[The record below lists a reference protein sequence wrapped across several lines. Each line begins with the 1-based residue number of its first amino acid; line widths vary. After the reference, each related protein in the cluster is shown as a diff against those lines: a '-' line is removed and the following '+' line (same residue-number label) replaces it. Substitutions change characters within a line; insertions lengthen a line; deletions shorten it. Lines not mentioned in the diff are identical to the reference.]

1 MSLLLGAAQRKI
13 TPPLG
18 THMAGYYHVRPAAA
32 VHDDLFARA
41 LVIDDGKTAI
51 ALVTCD
57 LVSIREESVVSAR
70 EQIAQA
76 TAIPGANVLVCCTH
90 THTGPITRGD
100 RSSATFGSM
109 SESYMAALEAQ
120 IAAAVTEAW
129 ETRASGALR
138 IGKAQE
144 TRIAFNR
151 RFHMRDGSV
160 KTNPGKNNP
169 DVVEPV
175 GPIDP
180 DVYVLLA
187 ESDQGDPIGVLVN
200 YSLHADT
207 TGGDHISADYSGW
220 MEKHLKNMSPELDD
234 AVLLYANGY
243 CGDINHVNVNDPDQL
258 KGFAESE
265 RIGRALAESATQ
277 ALSQLAPVEGETVHA
292 AQRVEALPA
301 VVPTKEDVAW
311 AQAAVTAAPM
321 GGGPGRDDLVKAHR
335 DLALVELNKQEFETE
350 VQVLAVGNV
359 AFTALPGEIFV
370 ELGLSIKEGS
380 PFAHNLLAELANGNL
395 GYICTEAAY
404 PQGAYEPTSSRVLP
418 GSGEQLVRAALDLQR
433 EIAAR

>member
-32 VHDDLFARA
+32 VHDDLYARA
-41 LVIDDGKTAI
+41 LVVDDGKTAI

-57 LVSIREESVVSAR
+57 LVSIREESVVNAR
-70 EQIAQA
+70 RQIEAA
-76 TAIPGANVLVCCTH
+76 TSLPGANVLVCCTH

-169 DVVEPV
+169 NVVRPV

-243 CGDINHVNVNDPDQL
+243 CGDINHVNVNDPAQL

-277 ALSQLAPVEGETVHA
+277 ALSRLEPLKGETVHA

-311 AQAAVTAAPM
+311 AREAVAAAPM

-335 DLALVELNKQEFETE
+335 DLALQELNKQEFDTE

-359 AFTALPGEIFV
+359 ALTALPGEMFV
-370 ELGLSIKEGS
+370 ELGLAIKEGS

-395 GYICTEAAY
+395 GYICTAAAY

-418 GSGEQLVRAALDLQR
+418 GSGEQLVRAALAMQR
-433 EIAAR
+433 EIATG

>member
-1 MSLLLGAAQRKI
+1 MALLLGAAQRTI

-41 LVIDDGKTAI
+41 LVIDDGNTSV

-57 LVSIREESVVSAR
+57 LVSIREESVVNAR
-70 EQIAQA
+70 EQIAEA
-76 TAIPGANVLVCCTH
+76 TAIPGANVLICCTH

-100 RSSATFGSM
+100 RSAATFGSM
-109 SESYMAALEAQ
+109 NEAYMADLERQ

-129 ETRASGALR
+129 ETRTPGTLR

-169 DVVEPV
+169 DVIEPV
-175 GPIDP
+175 GPTDP

-187 ESDQGDPIGVLVN
+187 ESTQGDPIGVLVN

-234 AVLLYANGY
+234 TVLLYANGF

-258 KGFAESE
+258 KGLAESE

-277 ALSQLAPVEGETVHA
+277 ALSRLAPVEGETVHA

-301 VVPTKEDVAW
+301 VVPTAADIAW
-311 AQAAVTAAPM
+311 AREAVAAAPM

-335 DLALVELNKQEFETE
+335 DLALQELKKERFDTE

-370 ELGLSIKEGS
+370 ELGLSIKADS

-395 GYICTEAAY
+395 GYICTAAAY

>member
-1 MSLLLGAAQRKI
+1 MALSIGAAQRNI
-13 TPPLG
+13 SPPLG
-18 THMAGYYHVRPAAA
+18 TNMAGYYHVRPASA
-32 VHDDLFARA
+32 VHDDLYARA
-41 LVIDDGKTAI
+41 LVIDDGSTVI

-57 LVSIREESVVSAR
+57 LVSIREESVINAR
-70 EQIAQA
+70 RQIAEA

-109 SESYMAALEAQ
+109 SESYMATLEAQ

-129 ETRASGALR
+129 ESRAPGTLR
-138 IGKAQE
+138 IGKSQE

-169 DVVEPV
+169 EIIGPV

-187 ESDQGDPIGVLVN
+187 ESGAGDPIGVLVN

-207 TGGDHISADYSGW
+207 TGGDQISADYSGW
-220 MEKHLKNMSPELDD
+220 MEKHFKNMSPELDD
-234 AVLLYANGY
+234 TVLLYANGY
-243 CGDINHVNVNDPDQL
+243 CGDINHVNVNDPNQL
-258 KGFAESE
+258 KGFEESE

-277 ALSQLAPVEGETVHA
+277 ALSHLEPVKGETVHA

-301 VVPTKEDVAW
+301 VVPTAADIAW
-311 AQAAVTAAPM
+311 AQEAVAASPM
-321 GGGPGRDDLVKAHR
+321 GGGPGRDDLVRAHR
-335 DLALVELNKQEFETE
+335 DLALQELKKHHFDTE
-350 VQVLAVGNV
+350 VQVMAVGNV
-359 AFTALPGEIFV
+359 AISALPGEIFV
-370 ELGLSIKEGS
+370 ELGLSIKEHS
-380 PFAHNLLAELANGNL
+380 PFEHNLLAELANGNL
-395 GYICTEAAY
+395 GYICTEASY

-418 GSGEQLVRAALDLQR
+418 GSGEQLVRTALELQQ
-433 EIAAR
+433 EIAAL

>member
-1 MSLLLGAAQRKI
+1 MALSIGAAQRNI
-13 TPPLG
+13 SPPLG
-18 THMAGYYHVRPAAA
+18 THMAGYYHVRPASA
-32 VHDDLFARA
+32 VHDDLYARA
-41 LVIDDGKTAI
+41 MVIDDGSTTI

-57 LVSIREESVVSAR
+57 LVSIREESVVNAR
-70 EQIAQA
+70 EQVEKA
-76 TAIPGANVLVCCTH
+76 TDIPGDNVLICCTH

-100 RSSATFGSM
+100 RSAATFGSM
-109 SESYMAALEAQ
+109 NEAYMATLEEQ

-129 ETRASGALR
+129 QTRAPATLR
-138 IGKAQE
+138 IGKSQE

-169 DVVEPV
+169 DVVRPV

-187 ESDQGDPIGVLVN
+187 ESHQGDPIGVLVN

-207 TGGDHISADYSGW
+207 TGGDQISADYSGW
-220 MEKHLKNMSPELDD
+220 MEKHLRNMSPELDE
-234 AVLLYANGY
+234 AVVLYANGF
-243 CGDINHVNVNDPDQL
+243 CGDINHVNVNDPNQL
-258 KGFAESE
+258 KGFEESE

-277 ALSQLAPVEGETVHA
+277 ALSLLDPIKGESVHA
-292 AQRVEALPA
+292 SQETEALPA
-301 VVPTKEDVAW
+301 VVPTAEDIAW
-311 AQAAVTAAPM
+311 AREAVEASPR

-335 DLALVELNKQEFETE
+335 DLALQELNKRHFDTE
-350 VQVLAVGNV
+350 VQVLSVGNV
-359 AFTALPGEIFV
+359 AITALPGEIFV
-370 ELGLSIKEGS
+370 ELGLSIKERS
-380 PFAHNLLAELANGNL
+380 PFEHNLLAELANGNL

-418 GSGEQLVRAALDLQR
+418 GSGEQLVRAALALQQ
-433 EIAAR
+433 EISTA

>member
-1 MSLLLGAAQRKI
+1 MALSIGAAQRNI
-13 TPPLG
+13 SPPLG
-18 THMAGYYHVRPAAA
+18 THMAGYYHVRPASA

-41 LVIDDGKTAI
+41 MVIDDGTTAI

-57 LVSIREESVVSAR
+57 LVSIREESVVNAR
-70 EQIAQA
+70 EKVAQA
-76 TAIPGANVLVCCTH
+76 TGIPGGNVLICCTH

-100 RSSATFGSM
+100 RSAATFGSM
-109 SESYMAALEAQ
+109 SENYMATLEAQ

-129 ETRASGALR
+129 ETRTPGTLR
-138 IGKAQE
+138 IGKSQE

-169 DVVEPV
+169 DVIGPV

-187 ESDQGDPIGVLVN
+187 ESEQGDPLGVLVN

-207 TGGDHISADYSGW
+207 TGGDQISADYSGW
-220 MEKHLKNMSPELDD
+220 MEKHLKNMSPELDE
-234 AVLLYANGY
+234 AVLLYANGF

-277 ALSQLAPVEGETVHA
+277 ALSRLEPLKGEAVHA
-292 AQRVEALPA
+292 SQRSEALPA
-301 VVPTKEDVAW
+301 VVPTPEDIAW
-311 AQAAVTAAPM
+311 AQEAVAAAPM

-335 DLALVELNKQEFETE
+335 DLALQELNKQHFDTE
-350 VQVLAVGNV
+350 VQVMAVGNV
-359 AFTALPGEIFV
+359 AITALPGEIFV
-370 ELGLSIKEGS
+370 ELGLSIKEHS
-380 PFAHNLLAELANGNL
+380 SFEHNLLAELANGNL
-395 GYICTEAAY
+395 GYICTAAAY

-418 GSGEQLVRAALDLQR
+418 GSGEQLVRAALALQR
-433 EIAAR
+433 EITAV

>member
-1 MSLLLGAAQRKI
+1 MALLLGAAQRNI
-13 TPPLG
+13 SPPLG
-18 THMAGYYHVRPAAA
+18 THMAGYYHVRPASA

-41 LVIDDGKTAI
+41 LVIDDGDTAI

-57 LVSIREESVVSAR
+57 LVSIREESVVNAR
-70 EQIAQA
+70 QQIAAA
-76 TAIPGANVLVCCTH
+76 TDIPGGNALICCTH

-109 SESYMAALEAQ
+109 SESYMANLEAQ
-120 IAAAVTEAW
+120 IAGAVQEAW
-129 ETRASGALR
+129 ESRTQGTLR
-138 IGKAQE
+138 IGKSQE

-169 DVVEPV
+169 DVIEPV

-187 ESDQGDPIGVLVN
+187 ESSRGDPIGVLVN

-207 TGGDHISADYSGW
+207 TGGDQISADYSGW
-220 MEKHLKNMSPELDD
+220 MEKHFKNMSPELDD

-265 RIGRALAESATQ
+265 RIGRLLAESATQ
-277 ALSQLAPVEGETVHA
+277 ALSHLEPLQGGIVHA
-292 AQRVEALPA
+292 AQRIEALPA
-301 VVPTKEDVAW
+301 VVPTAEDIAW
-311 AQAAVTAAPM
+311 AREAVAASPM

-335 DLALVELNKQEFETE
+335 DLALQELNEQHFDTE

-359 AFTALPGEIFV
+359 AITALPGEIFV
-370 ELGLSIKEGS
+370 ELGLAIKEHS
-380 PFAHNLLAELANGNL
+380 PFEHNLLAELANGNL
-395 GYICTEAAY
+395 GYICTEEAY
-404 PQGAYEPTSSRVLP
+404 PQGAYEPTSSRVQP

-433 EIAAR
+433 TMAGK

>member
-1 MSLLLGAAQRKI
+1 MALSIGAAQRNI
-13 TPPLG
+13 SPPLG
-18 THMAGYYHVRPAAA
+18 THMAGYYHVRPASA
-32 VHDDLFARA
+32 VHDDLYARA
-41 LVIDDGKTAI
+41 MVIDDGSTTI

-57 LVSIREESVVSAR
+57 LVSIREESVVNAR
-70 EQIAQA
+70 EQVEEA
-76 TAIPGANVLVCCTH
+76 TGIPGGNVLVCCTH

-100 RSSATFGSM
+100 RSAATFGSM
-109 SESYMAALEAQ
+109 NETYMATLEGQ

-129 ETRASGALR
+129 ETRASGTLR
-138 IGKAQE
+138 IGKSQE

-169 DVVEPV
+169 DVIRPV

-180 DVYVLLA
+180 EVYALLA
-187 ESDQGDPIGVLVN
+187 ESHQGDPIGVLVN

-207 TGGDHISADYSGW
+207 TGGDQISADYSGW
-220 MEKHLKNMSPELDD
+220 MEKHLRNMSPELDD
-234 AVLLYANGY
+234 AVVLYANGF
-243 CGDINHVNVNDPDQL
+243 CGDINHVNVNDPNQL
-258 KGFAESE
+258 KGFEESE

-277 ALSQLAPVEGETVHA
+277 ALSHLEPIKGESVHA
-292 AQRVEALPA
+292 SQKTEALPA
-301 VVPTKEDVAW
+301 VVPTEEDIAW
-311 AQAAVTAAPM
+311 AREAVEASPR

-335 DLALVELNKQEFETE
+335 DLALQELNRLHFDTE

-359 AFTALPGEIFV
+359 AITALPGEIFV
-370 ELGLSIKEGS
+370 ELGLSIKEHS
-380 PFAHNLLAELANGNL
+380 PFEHNLLAELANGNL

-418 GSGEQLVRAALDLQR
+418 GSGEQLVRAALALQQ
-433 EIAAR
+433 EISTA

>member
-1 MSLLLGAAQRKI
+1 MALLLGAAQRKI

-18 THMAGYYHVRPAAA
+18 TNMAGYYHVRPASA

-41 LVIDDGKTAI
+41 LVIDDGTTVI
-51 ALVTCD
+51 AVVTCD
-57 LVSIREESVVSAR
+57 LVSIREESVVNAR
-70 EQIAQA
+70 AHIAAA
-76 TAIPGANVLVCCTH
+76 TDIPGSNVLICCTH

-100 RSSATFGSM
+100 RSASTFGSM
-109 SESYMAALEAQ
+109 SESYMATLEQ
-120 IAAAVTEAW
+120 EIAAAVTAAW
-129 ETRASGALR
+129 QSRVAGALR
-138 IGKAQE
+138 IGKSQE

-160 KTNPGKNNP
+160 KTNPGRNNP
-169 DVVEPV
+169 DIVGPV

-187 ESDQGDPIGVLVN
+187 ESSQGEPIGVLVN

-207 TGGDHISADYSGW
+207 TGGDHFSADYSGW
-220 MEKHLKNMSPELDD
+220 MEKHFKNMSPELDET
-234 AVLLYANGY
+234 VLLYANGY

-277 ALSQLAPVEGETVHA
+277 ALSRLEPLTGETVHA
-292 AQRVEALPA
+292 AQRIEALPA
-301 VVPTKEDVAW
+301 VVPSAEDIAW
-311 AQAAVTAAPM
+311 AKEAVATSPM
-321 GGGPGRDDLVKAHR
+321 GGGPGRDDLVRAHR
-335 DLALVELNKQEFETE
+335 DLALQELNKQQFATE

-359 AFTALPGEIFV
+359 AITALPGEMFV
-370 ELGLSIKEGS
+370 ELGLSIKEHS

-404 PQGAYEPTSSRVLP
+404 PQGAYEATSSRVQP

-433 EIAAR
+433 DLAAV

>member
-1 MSLLLGAAQRKI
+1 MALLLGAAQRKI

-18 THMAGYYHVRPAAA
+18 TNMAGYYHVRPASA

-41 LVIDDGKTAI
+41 LVIDDGTTVI
-51 ALVTCD
+51 AVVTCD
-57 LVSIREESVVSAR
+57 LVSIREESVVNAR
-70 EQIAQA
+70 AHIAAA
-76 TAIPGANVLVCCTH
+76 TDIPDSNVLICCTH

-100 RSSATFGSM
+100 RSASTFGSM
-109 SESYMAALEAQ
+109 SESYMATLEQ
-120 IAAAVTEAW
+120 KIAAAVTAAW
-129 ETRASGALR
+129 QSRVAGALR
-138 IGKAQE
+138 IGKSQE

-160 KTNPGKNNP
+160 RTNPGKNNP
-169 DVVEPV
+169 EIVGPV

-187 ESDQGDPIGVLVN
+187 ESSQGEPIGVLVN

-207 TGGDHISADYSGW
+207 TGGDQFSADYSGW
-220 MEKHLKNMSPELDD
+220 MENHFKNMSPELDET
-234 AVLLYANGY
+234 VLLYANGY

-277 ALSQLAPVEGETVHA
+277 ALSRLEPLTGETVHA
-292 AQRVEALPA
+292 AQRIEALPA
-301 VVPTKEDVAW
+301 VVPSAEDIAW
-311 AQAAVTAAPM
+311 AKEAVATSPM
-321 GGGPGRDDLVKAHR
+321 GGGPGRDDLVRAHR
-335 DLALVELNKQEFETE
+335 DLALQELNKQQFATE

-359 AFTALPGEIFV
+359 AITALPGEMFV
-370 ELGLSIKEGS
+370 ELGLSIKEHS

-404 PQGAYEPTSSRVLP
+404 PQGAYEPTSSRVQP

-433 EIAAR
+433 DLAAV

>member
-1 MSLLLGAAQRKI
+1 MALSIGAAQRNI
-13 TPPLG
+13 SPPLG
-18 THMAGYYHVRPAAA
+18 THMAGYYHVRPASA
-32 VHDDLFARA
+32 VHDDLYARA
-41 LVIDDGKTAI
+41 MVIDDGTTTI

-57 LVSIREESVVSAR
+57 LVSIREESVVNAR
-70 EQIAQA
+70 EQVAEA
-76 TAIPGANVLVCCTH
+76 TAIPGGNVLICCTH

-109 SESYMAALEAQ
+109 SDSYMATLEKQ

-129 ETRASGALR
+129 ETRTPATLR
-138 IGKAQE
+138 IGKSQE

-169 DVVEPV
+169 DVVRPV

-187 ESDQGDPIGVLVN
+187 ESHQGDPIGVLVN

-207 TGGDHISADYSGW
+207 TGGDQISADYSGW
-220 MEKHLKNMSPELDD
+220 MEKHLKNMSPELDE
-234 AVLLYANGY
+234 AVVLYANGY

-258 KGFAESE
+258 KGFEESE

-277 ALSQLAPVEGETVHA
+277 ALSRLEPLAGEAVHA
-292 AQRVEALPA
+292 SQKTEALPA
-301 VVPTKEDVAW
+301 VVPTEDDIAW
-311 AQAAVTAAPM
+311 AREAVEASPR

-335 DLALVELNKQEFETE
+335 DLALQELNKQHFDTE

-359 AFTALPGEIFV
+359 AITALSGEIFV
-370 ELGLSIKEGS
+370 ELGLSIKEHS
-380 PFAHNLLAELANGNL
+380 PFEHNLLAELANGNL

-418 GSGEQLVRAALDLQR
+418 GSGEQLVRAALALQR
-433 EIAAR
+433 EIAAV

>member
-1 MSLLLGAAQRKI
+1 MALSIGAAQRNI
-13 TPPLG
+13 SPPLG
-18 THMAGYYHVRPAAA
+18 THMAGYYHVRPASAI
-32 VHDDLFARA
+32 HDDLFARA
-41 LVIDDGKTAI
+41 MVIDDGTTTI

-57 LVSIREESVVSAR
+57 LVSIREESVINAR
-70 EQIAQA
+70 EQVAEY
-76 TAIPGANVLVCCTH
+76 TDIPGGNVLICCTH

-109 SESYMAALEAQ
+109 SNSYMETLEKQ

-129 ETRASGALR
+129 ETRTPGTLR
-138 IGKAQE
+138 IGKSQE

-169 DVVEPV
+169 DVIRPV

-187 ESDQGDPIGVLVN
+187 ESNQGDPIGVLVN

-207 TGGDHISADYSGW
+207 TGGDQISADYSGW
-220 MEKHLKNMSPELDD
+220 MEKHLRNMSPELDE
-234 AVLLYANGY
+234 AVVLYANGY

-258 KGFAESE
+258 KGFEESE

-277 ALSQLAPVEGETVHA
+277 ALSHLEPLAGETVHA
-292 AQRVEALPA
+292 SQRSEVLPA
-301 VVPTKEDVAW
+301 VVPTAEDIAW
-311 AQAAVTAAPM
+311 AREAVEASPR

-335 DLALVELNKQEFETE
+335 DLALQELNKQHFDTE
-350 VQVLAVGNV
+350 VQVLSVGNV
-359 AFTALPGEIFV
+359 AITALPGEMFV
-370 ELGLSIKEGS
+370 ELGLSIKEHS
-380 PFAHNLLAELANGNL
+380 PFEHNLLAELANGNL

-418 GSGEQLVRAALDLQR
+418 GSGEQLVRAALAMQR
-433 EIAAR
+433 EIAGD

>member
-1 MSLLLGAAQRKI
+1 MALSIGAARRNI
-13 TPPLG
+13 SPPLG
-18 THMAGYYHVRPAAA
+18 THMAGYYHVRPASA

-41 LVIDDGKTAI
+41 MVIDDGETAI

-57 LVSIREESVVSAR
+57 LVSIREESVANAR
-70 EQIAQA
+70 QQA
-76 TAIPGANVLVCCTH
+76 ANATNIPGGNILVCCTH

-100 RSSATFGSM
+100 RSAATFGSM
-109 SESYMAALEAQ
+109 NESYMAALEQQ
-120 IAAAVTEAW
+120 IAAAVTKAW
-129 ETRASGALR
+129 ETRTPSTLR
-138 IGKAQE
+138 IGKSQE

-169 DVVEPV
+169 DVLRPV

-187 ESDQGDPIGVLVN
+187 ESNQGDPIGVLVN

-207 TGGDHISADYSGW
+207 TGGDRISADYSGW
-220 MEKHLKNMSPELDD
+220 MEKHFKNMSPELDE
-234 AVLLYANGY
+234 AVVLYANGF

-277 ALSQLAPVEGETVHA
+277 ALSNLEPLVGETVHA
-292 AQRVEALPA
+292 SQRIEALPA
-301 VVPTKEDVAW
+301 VVPTPADIVW
-311 AQAAVTAAPM
+311 AQEAVAAAPM

-335 DLALVELNKQEFETE
+335 DLALQELNKRHFDTE

-359 AFTALPGEIFV
+359 AITALPGEIFV
-370 ELGLSIKEGS
+370 ELGLAIKEHS

-433 EIAAR
+433 EIAAV

>member
-1 MSLLLGAAQRKI
+1 MALSIGAAQRNI
-13 TPPLG
+13 SPPLG
-18 THMAGYYHVRPAAA
+18 THMAGYYHVRPASA
-32 VHDDLFARA
+32 VHDDLYARA
-41 LVIDDGKTAI
+41 MVIDDGATAI

-57 LVSIREESVVSAR
+57 LVSIREESVVNAR
-70 EQIAQA
+70 EQVARA
-76 TAIPGANVLVCCTH
+76 TTIPGGNVLICCTH

-100 RSSATFGSM
+100 RSAATFGSM
-109 SESYMAALEAQ
+109 SESYMANLEAQ

-129 ETRASGALR
+129 ETRTPGTLR
-138 IGKAQE
+138 IGKSQE

-169 DVVEPV
+169 DVVRPV

-187 ESDQGDPIGVLVN
+187 ESNQGDPVGVLVN

-207 TGGDHISADYSGW
+207 TGGDQISADYSGW
-220 MEKHLKNMSPELDD
+220 MEKHLRNMSPELDE
-234 AVLLYANGY
+234 AVVLYANGY

-258 KGFAESE
+258 KGLAESE
-265 RIGRALAESATQ
+265 RIGRTLAESATQ
-277 ALSQLAPVEGETVHA
+277 ALSRLEPLAGETVHA
-292 AQRVEALPA
+292 SQRIEALPA
-301 VVPTKEDVAW
+301 VVPTAADIAW
-311 AQAAVTAAPM
+311 AQEAVGATPS

-335 DLALVELNKQEFETE
+335 DLALQELNKQHFDSE
-350 VQVLAVGNV
+350 VQVLSVGNV
-359 AFTALPGEIFV
+359 AVTALSGEIFV
-370 ELGLSIKEGS
+370 ELGLSIKEHS
-380 PFAHNLLAELANGNL
+380 PFEHNLLAELANGNL

-418 GSGEQLVRAALDLQR
+418 GSGEQLVRAALAMQR
-433 EIAAR
+433 EIAEV

>member
-1 MSLLLGAAQRKI
+1 MSLAIGAAQRNI
-13 TPPLG
+13 SPPLG
-18 THMAGYYHVRPAAA
+18 THMAGYYHVRPASA
-32 VHDDLFARA
+32 VHDDLYARA
-41 LVIDDGKTAI
+41 MVVDDGTTVI

-57 LVSIREESVVSAR
+57 LVSIREESVASAR
-70 EQIAQA
+70 EQIAAA
-76 TAIPGANVLVCCTH
+76 TAIPGGNVLICCTH

-100 RSSATFGSM
+100 RSASTFGSM
-109 SESYMAALEAQ
+109 NEAYMAALERQ

-129 ETRASGALR
+129 ETRAPGTLR
-138 IGKAQE
+138 IGKSQE

-169 DVVEPV
+169 DVVGPV

-180 DVYVLLA
+180 DVYALLA
-187 ESDQGDPIGVLVN
+187 ESTQGDPIGVLVN

-207 TGGDHISADYSGW
+207 TGGDRISADYSGW
-220 MEKHLKNMSPELDD
+220 MEKHLRNMSPELDD
-234 AVLLYANGY
+234 AVVLYANGF

-265 RIGRALAESATQ
+265 RIGRTLAESVTQ
-277 ALSQLAPVEGETVHA
+277 ALSRLEPVKGEAVHA
-292 AQRVEALPA
+292 AQRIEALPA
-301 VVPTKEDVAW
+301 VIPTAEDIAW
-311 AQAAVTAAPM
+311 AQEAVAAAPM

-335 DLALVELNKQEFETE
+335 DLALQELQKQHFDTE

-359 AFTALPGEIFV
+359 AMTALPGEMFV
-370 ELGLSIKEGS
+370 ELGLSVKEHS
-380 PFAHNLLAELANGNL
+380 PLEHNLLAELANGNL

-418 GSGEQLVRAALDLQR
+418 GSGEQLVKAALAMQR
-433 EIAAR
+433 EIVAS

>member
-57 LVSIREESVVSAR
+57 LVSIREESVVNAR
-70 EQIAQA
+70 RQVEAA
-76 TAIPGANVLVCCTH
+76 TSLPGANVLVCCTH

-109 SESYMAALEAQ
+109 SESYMATLEAQ

-292 AQRVEALPA
+292 AQRIEALPA
-301 VVPTKEDVAW
+301 VVPTEEDVAW
-311 AQAAVTAAPM
+311 AQEAVAAAPM

-335 DLALVELNKQEFETE
+335 DLALVELNKQEFDTE
-350 VQVLAVGNV
+350 VQVLAAGNV

-370 ELGLSIKEGS
+370 ELGLSIKEES

-433 EIAAR
+433 GIAAR